1 VDFTP
6 ALLCVTRHNDDV
18 AWGFGAGFSIISA
31 IICALLA
38 PRRGRSGFWWFFIGG
53 ALPWI
58 SILILYLIE
67 DLSGYEGYEKE
78 TGRPVAGAP
87 GLEPPPPD
95 PGRWPSTSD
104 AALALPQDGWF
115 YAARRRAL
123 GPVSIQYLRG
133 AIETGTLPK
142 RVPVWCSAFR
152 DWVTPERVPG
162 FFG

>member
-1 VDFTP
+1 MDFTP
-6 ALLCVTRHNDDV
+6 ALMCVTRPHDDV
-18 AWGFGAGFSIISA
+18 AWGFGAGFSIVSA
-31 IICALLA
+31 IICAVLA

-58 SILILYLIE
+58 SILILYMIE
-67 DLSGYEGYEKE
+67 DLSA
-78 TGRPVAGAP
+78 RWAP
-87 GLEPPPPD
+87 PAAQAVPPGTEPPPPD

-115 YAARRRAL
+115 YAARRQAL

-142 RVPVWCSAFR
+142 GVPVWCSAFR
-152 DWVTPERVPG
+152 DWVSPERVPG